1 MKNKYFIYIGIILL
15 IHWILLV
22 TDRIKYE
29 IPLNLLWISHLALLT
44 SAIGFILRSNLILTA
59 SLISIF
65 IMHGLWIIDFV
76 FLLLG
81 NSPST
86 YTEYVLRLTPE
97 RRILT
102 FHHIYLIP
110 LLFWALL
117 KQRKINKHGW
127 IIASIFFLIL
137 STMSFYFL
145 PREYNINCAH
155 FVCIPIT
162 KILPSFAISN
172 TLNQFIYLILL
183 NLFMALFI
191 FYLPYKVIYYIFK
204 KFNK

>member
-1 MKNKYFIYIGIILL
+1 MKYFIYIGIILL

-22 TDRIKYE
+22 NDRITYS
-29 IPLNLLWISHLALLT
+29 ISLNLFWISHLALLT
-44 SAIGFILRSNLILTA
+44 SAIGFILRSNIILSS

-65 IMHGLWIIDFV
+65 IMHGLWVIDFI
-76 FLLLG
+76 FLLFG

-86 YTEYVLRLTPE
+86 YTDYVLKLGPE

-110 LLFWALL
+110 LLLWALW
-117 KQRKINKHGW
+117 KQRKISKHAW
-127 IIASIFFLIL
+127 IFASLFFLIL
-137 STMSFYFL
+137 SIISNFL
-145 PREYNINCAH
+145 PGEHNINCAH

-162 KILPSFAISN
+162 TIFPFFAIFN
-172 TLNQFIYLILL
+172 NPNPIFYLISL

-191 FYLPYKVIYYIFK
+191 FYLPNKLISYIFK
-204 KFNK
+204 KFNKL